1 MTGATNPGASRPTS
15 SLPLRLVAVDLFI
28 SPEASSAV
36 NPAIIIARANIVA
49 IFIFELMSN
58 LVLKLSVRLPIA
70 YIDLFQNLKTLFLKI
85 LA

>member
-1 MTGATNPGASRPTS
+1 
-15 SLPLRLVAVDLFI
+15 I
-28 SPEASSAV
+28 SPEASNAV

-58 LVLKLSVRLPIA
+58 LVLKVSVRPPIA
-70 YIDLFQNLKTLFLKI
+70 YVYLFQSLKTLLLEI

>member
-1 MTGATNPGASRPTS
+1 
-15 SLPLRLVAVDLFI
+15 VAVDLFT

-36 NPAIIIARANIVA
+36 NPAIIIAMANIVA

>member
-1 MTGATNPGASRPTS
+1 
-15 SLPLRLVAVDLFI
+15 LFI
-28 SPEASSAV
+28 SPEASNAV

-49 IFIFELMSN
+49 IFVFELMSN